1 MYHAAW
7 TPRHVVHD
15 FAVKSFDKQACV
27 MAKNNSV
34 RPHIDKSFD
43 VHSFDP
49 VQLPEA
55 YFANP
60 YPILHAMREHAPVFR
75 CPDGS
80 VFLTRHEDLFQVY
93 RDPRTFSSDK
103 TEQFKPT
110 LGGSPL
116 YEHHTTSLVFNDPP
130 AHTRVRRAFGRGL
143 SPAAVTAMRPWVEQL
158 VDSLLDNIEAK
169 GSFDLVEDFAAAI
182 PIEVIGSLLRIPQE
196 ERAPL
201 RGWSLAILGALEFRM
216 TPERFDEGN
225 LAVNEF
231 VAFLD
236 EFVSRRRNEL
246 SDDDDDL
253 LARLIRWEGE
263 DGYRLTGRELYHQ
276 IVFLLNAGHETT
288 NNLIT
293 NGVLALLD
301 NPSERAKIT
310 NASQSQL
317 AVAVEELLRFE
328 APIQL
333 NNRRATCDVELGG
346 ETLEAGTNI
355 TLCIA
360 GANRDPNVFESPDVL
375 TLEREPNP
383 HLCFGSGIHT
393 CAGLHVARLE
403 GQVAIHRLLDRFPT
417 LRCSGDVHRA
427 QRARFRVVLSAPMR
441 V

>member
-1 MYHAAW
+1 M
-7 TPRHVVHD
+7 RHRRHG
-15 FAVKSFDKQACV
+15 KSFTILAVRTLHKQASV
-27 MAKNNSV
+27 MATNNSA
-34 RPHIDKSFD
+34 RLNIDTSFD
-43 VHSFDP
+43 VRSFDP
-49 VQLPEA
+49 VQLPAA
-55 YFANP
+55 YFENP

-80 VFLTRHEDLFQVY
+80 VFLTRHADLFQVY

-110 LGGSPL
+110 LGDSPL

-143 SPAAVTAMRPWVEQL
+143 SPAAVTAMRPWVEKL
-158 VDSLLDNIEAK
+158 VDSLLDKIEAQ
-169 GSFDLVEDFAAAI
+169 GTFDLVEDFAAAI
-182 PIEVIGSLLRIPQE
+182 PIEVIGSLLRIPPQE
-196 ERAPL
+196 RGPL

-288 NNLIT
+288 TNLIT
-293 NGVLALLD
+293 NGVLALLE
-301 NPSERAKIT
+301 NPGEHAKLTRANQT
-310 NASQSQL
+310 QL
-317 AVAVEELLRFE
+317 EVAVEELLRFE

-333 NNRRATCDVELGG
+333 NNRRTTRDVELGG
-346 ETLEAGTNI
+346 ITLEAGTNI

-360 GANRDPNVFESPDVL
+360 GANRDPSVFESPDAL
-375 TLEREPNP
+375 TLQRQPNP

-403 GQVAIHRLLDRFPT
+403 GQVAIQRLIGRFPA
-417 LRCSGDVHRA
+417 LRCSGDLRRA
-427 QRARFRVVLSAPMR
+427 QRARFRVVLSAPMH

>member
-1 MYHAAW
+1 
-7 TPRHVVHD
+7 
-15 FAVKSFDKQACV
+15 
-27 MAKNNSV
+27 
-34 RPHIDKSFD
+34 
-43 VHSFDP
+43 
-49 VQLPEA
+49 
-55 YFANP
+55 
-60 YPILHAMREHAPVFR
+60 
-75 CPDGS
+75 
-80 VFLTRHEDLFQVY
+80 
-93 RDPRTFSSDK
+93 
-103 TEQFKPT
+103 
-110 LGGSPL
+110 
-116 YEHHTTSLVFNDPP
+116 
-130 AHTRVRRAFGRGL
+130 
-143 SPAAVTAMRPWVEQL
+143 
-158 VDSLLDNIEAK
+158 
-169 GSFDLVEDFAAAI
+169 
-182 PIEVIGSLLRIPQE
+182 
-196 ERAPL
+196 
-201 RGWSLAILGALEFRM
+201 M

-288 NNLIT
+288 TNLIT

-360 GANRDPNVFESPDVL
+360 GANRDPNVFESPDV
-375 TLEREPNP
+375 
-383 HLCFGSGIHT
+383 
-393 CAGLHVARLE
+393 
-403 GQVAIHRLLDRFPT
+403 
-417 LRCSGDVHRA
+417 
-427 QRARFRVVLSAPMR
+427 
-441 V
+441 

>member
-1 MYHAAW
+1 M
-7 TPRHVVHD
+7 RHRRHGTS
-15 FAVKSFDKQACV
+15 FTILAVRTLHKQASV
-27 MAKNNSV
+27 MATNNSA
-34 RPHIDKSFD
+34 RLNIDTSFD
-43 VHSFDP
+43 VRSFDP
-49 VQLPEA
+49 VQLPAA
-55 YFANP
+55 YFENP

-80 VFLTRHEDLFQVY
+80 VFLTRHADLFQVY

-110 LGGSPL
+110 LGDSPL

-143 SPAAVTAMRPWVEQL
+143 SPAAVTAMRPWVEKL
-158 VDSLLDNIEAK
+158 VDSLLDNIEAQ
-169 GSFDLVEDFAAAI
+169 GAFDLVEDFAAAI
-182 PIEVIGSLLRIPQE
+182 PIEVIGSLLRIPPQE
-196 ERAPL
+196 RGPL

-225 LAVNEF
+225 LAVDEF
-231 VAFLD
+231 IAFLD

-246 SDDDDDL
+246 TDDDDDL

-288 NNLIT
+288 TNLIT
-293 NGVLALLD
+293 NGVLALLE
-301 NPSERAKIT
+301 NPGEHAKLTRANQT
-310 NASQSQL
+310 QL
-317 AVAVEELLRFE
+317 EVAVEELLRFE

-333 NNRRATCDVELGG
+333 NNRRTTRDVELGG
-346 ETLEAGTNI
+346 ITLEAGTNI

-360 GANRDPNVFESPDVL
+360 GANRDPSVFESPDAL
-375 TLEREPNP
+375 TLQRQPNP

-403 GQVAIHRLLDRFPT
+403 GQVAIQRLIGRFPA
-417 LRCSGDVHRA
+417 LRCSGEVKRA
-427 QRARFRVVLSAPMR
+427 QRARFRVVLSAPMH

>member
-1 MYHAAW
+1 M
-7 TPRHVVHD
+7 RHRRHG
-15 FAVKSFDKQACV
+15 KSFTILAVRTLHKQASV
-27 MAKNNSV
+27 MATNNSA
-34 RPHIDKSFD
+34 RLNIDTSFD
-43 VHSFDP
+43 VRSFDP
-49 VQLPEA
+49 VQLPAA
-55 YFANP
+55 YFENP

-80 VFLTRHEDLFQVY
+80 VFLTRHADLFQVY

-110 LGGSPL
+110 LGDSPL

-143 SPAAVTAMRPWVEQL
+143 SPAAVTAMRPWVEKL
-158 VDSLLDNIEAK
+158 VDSLLDNIEAQ
-169 GSFDLVEDFAAAI
+169 GAFDLVEDFAAAI
-182 PIEVIGSLLRIPQE
+182 PIEVIGSLLRIPPQE
-196 ERAPL
+196 RGPL

-225 LAVNEF
+225 LAVDEF
-231 VAFLD
+231 IAFLD

-246 SDDDDDL
+246 TDDDDDL

-288 NNLIT
+288 TNLIT
-293 NGVLALLD
+293 NGVLALLE
-301 NPSERAKIT
+301 NPGEHAKLTRANQT
-310 NASQSQL
+310 QL
-317 AVAVEELLRFE
+317 EVAVEELLRFE

-333 NNRRATCDVELGG
+333 NNRRTTRDVELGG
-346 ETLEAGTNI
+346 ITLEAGTNI

-360 GANRDPNVFESPDVL
+360 GANRDPSVFESPDDL
-375 TLEREPNP
+375 TLERQPNP

-403 GQVAIHRLLDRFPT
+403 GQVAIQRLIGRFPA
-417 LRCSGDVHRA
+417 LRCSGDLRRA
-427 QRARFRVVLSAPMR
+427 QRARFRVVLSAPMH

>member
-1 MYHAAW
+1 
-7 TPRHVVHD
+7 
-15 FAVKSFDKQACV
+15 
-27 MAKNNSV
+27 MATNNSA
-34 RPHIDKSFD
+34 RLNIDTSFD
-43 VHSFDP
+43 VRSFDP
-49 VQLPEA
+49 VQLPAA
-55 YFANP
+55 YFENP

-80 VFLTRHEDLFQVY
+80 VFLTRHADLFQVY

-110 LGGSPL
+110 LGDSPL

-143 SPAAVTAMRPWVEQL
+143 SPAAVTAMRPWVEKL
-158 VDSLLDNIEAK
+158 VDSLLDKIEAQ
-169 GSFDLVEDFAAAI
+169 GAFDLVEDFAAAI
-182 PIEVIGSLLRIPQE
+182 PIEVIGSLLRIPPR
-196 ERAPL
+196 ERGPL

-225 LAVNEF
+225 LAVDEF
-231 VAFLD
+231 IAFLD

-246 SDDDDDL
+246 TDDDDDL

-288 NNLIT
+288 TNLIT
-293 NGVLALLD
+293 NGVLALLE
-301 NPSERAKIT
+301 NPGEHAKLTRANQT
-310 NASQSQL
+310 QL
-317 AVAVEELLRFE
+317 EVAVEELLRFE

-333 NNRRATCDVELGG
+333 NNRRTTRDVELGG
-346 ETLEAGTNI
+346 ITLEAGTNI

-360 GANRDPNVFESPDVL
+360 GANRDPSVFESPDDL
-375 TLEREPNP
+375 MLERQPNP

-403 GQVAIHRLLDRFPT
+403 GQVAIQRLIGRFPA
-417 LRCSGDVHRA
+417 LRCSGEVQRA
-427 QRARFRVVLSAPMR
+427 QRARFRVVLSAPMH

>member
-1 MYHAAW
+1 M
-7 TPRHVVHD
+7 RHRRHGTS
-15 FAVKSFDKQACV
+15 FTILAVRTLHKQASV
-27 MAKNNSV
+27 MATNNSA
-34 RPHIDKSFD
+34 RLNIDTSFD
-43 VHSFDP
+43 VRSFDP
-49 VQLPEA
+49 VQLPAA
-55 YFANP
+55 YFENP

-80 VFLTRHEDLFQVY
+80 VFLTRHADLFQVY

-110 LGGSPL
+110 LGDSPL

-143 SPAAVTAMRPWVEQL
+143 SPAAVTAMRPWVEKL
-158 VDSLLDNIEAK
+158 VDSLLDNIEAQ
-169 GSFDLVEDFAAAI
+169 GAFDLVEDFAAAI
-182 PIEVIGSLLRIPQE
+182 PIEVIGSLLRIPPQE
-196 ERAPL
+196 RGPL

-225 LAVNEF
+225 LAVDEF
-231 VAFLD
+231 IAFLD

-246 SDDDDDL
+246 TDDDDDL

-288 NNLIT
+288 TNLIT
-293 NGVLALLD
+293 NGVLALLE
-301 NPSERAKIT
+301 NPGEHAKLTRANQT
-310 NASQSQL
+310 QL
-317 AVAVEELLRFE
+317 EVAVEELLRFE

-333 NNRRATCDVELGG
+333 NNRRTTRDVELGG
-346 ETLEAGTNI
+346 ITLEAGTNI

-360 GANRDPNVFESPDVL
+360 GANRDPSVFESPDAL
-375 TLEREPNP
+375 TLQRQPNP

-403 GQVAIHRLLDRFPT
+403 GQVAIQRLIGRFPA
-417 LRCSGDVHRA
+417 LRCSGEVQRA
-427 QRARFRVVLSAPMR
+427 QRARFRVVLSAPMH

>member
-1 MYHAAW
+1 
-7 TPRHVVHD
+7 
-15 FAVKSFDKQACV
+15 
-27 MAKNNSV
+27 
-34 RPHIDKSFD
+34 
-43 VHSFDP
+43 
-49 VQLPEA
+49 
-55 YFANP
+55 
-60 YPILHAMREHAPVFR
+60 
-75 CPDGS
+75 
-80 VFLTRHEDLFQVY
+80 
-93 RDPRTFSSDK
+93 
-103 TEQFKPT
+103 
-110 LGGSPL
+110 
-116 YEHHTTSLVFNDPP
+116 
-130 AHTRVRRAFGRGL
+130 
-143 SPAAVTAMRPWVEQL
+143 MRPWVEQL

-288 NNLIT
+288 TNLIT

-328 APIQL
+328 API
-333 NNRRATCDVELGG
+333 N
-346 ETLEAGTNI
+346 
-355 TLCIA
+355 
-360 GANRDPNVFESPDVL
+360 
-375 TLEREPNP
+375 
-383 HLCFGSGIHT
+383 
-393 CAGLHVARLE
+393 
-403 GQVAIHRLLDRFPT
+403 
-417 LRCSGDVHRA
+417 
-427 QRARFRVVLSAPMR
+427 
-441 V
+441 